1 MKDAGLLEAKTDRR
15 GRSTMTALMGVEE
28 CTKTLRSLSAGV
40 AAPAAASQPHPDLLR
55 QVRALRHRPC
65 AHLEGCW
72 KGDQCEQDG
81 QGRMQSEDPNSGLE
95 AWAEGLR
102 KIKEQLDHDKDVG
115 GGFSAM
121 WDYCLTF
128 HSYFRCP

>member
-1 MKDAGLLEAKTDRR
+1 
-15 GRSTMTALMGVEE
+15 
-28 CTKTLRSLSAGV
+28 
-40 AAPAAASQPHPDLLR
+40 
-55 QVRALRHRPC
+55 
-65 AHLEGCW
+65 
-72 KGDQCEQDG
+72 
-81 QGRMQSEDPNSGLE
+81 MQSEDPNSGLE

-102 KIKEQLDHDKDVG
+102 KIKERLDHDKDVG